1 MSQPMNHLSEEQLI
15 LHYYGESDDDALTHE
30 LHLDQCEECRAL
42 YGSLQ
47 RALNTVDA
55 LAVPERSPEYAD
67 QVWRA
72 IEKDVASARRARWP
86 LQAPWRWASAVAFAS
101 LLAVAFLAGRH
112 FPVSSEPPTIAAGTQ
127 ASQQAGE
134 RVLMVAVGDY
144 LERSQGVLAELSN
157 ASPTGHLDISTEQR
171 RAEDLVTE
179 NRLYRQTALYSGQA
193 GVANVLE
200 ELERA
205 LLDIARAPSSISPQE
220 LEELRQRLEAEGIL
234 FKIRVLGSNVR
245 SKEEPGTRQK
255 L

>member
-1 MSQPMNHLSEEQLI
+1 M
-15 LHYYGESDDDALTHE
+15 
-30 LHLDQCEECRAL
+30 
-42 YGSLQ
+42 
-47 RALNTVDA
+47 
-55 LAVPERSPEYAD
+55 
-67 QVWRA
+67 
-72 IEKDVASARRARWP
+72 
-86 LQAPWRWASAVAFAS
+86 
-101 LLAVAFLAGRH
+101 
-112 FPVSSEPPTIAAGTQ
+112 GTS
-127 ASQQAGE
+127 SQQAGE